1 MFQVASTTRITTKRC
16 AHVAERTCRYLSKD
30 PRPHAVEEER
40 MIHEGFS
47 SAELQPMELPE
58 IDAFID
64 NWHRA
69 VREELHEEEEKTE
82 LQFLAKQLK
91 EEVRHSRSKRNL
103 ATNPLLCA
111 MLCALNRDRR
121 QQLPSDRIELYEA
134 CISLLLERRDKERRV
149 DLSEYPALNYRQKR
163 LLLEDLAYWMI
174 KNNLSET
181 TLDQV

>member
-1 MFQVASTTRITTKRC
+1 
-16 AHVAERTCRYLSKD
+16 
-30 PRPHAVEEER
+30 

-134 CISLLLERRDKERRV
+134 CCKMLLEWLDKERRIELA
-149 DLSEYPALNYRQKR
+149 DYPCAGYLGHPFAKPIVFYERMSQVASTPSKR
-163 LLLEDLAYWMI
+163 SL
-174 KNNLSET
+174 
-181 TLDQV
+181 